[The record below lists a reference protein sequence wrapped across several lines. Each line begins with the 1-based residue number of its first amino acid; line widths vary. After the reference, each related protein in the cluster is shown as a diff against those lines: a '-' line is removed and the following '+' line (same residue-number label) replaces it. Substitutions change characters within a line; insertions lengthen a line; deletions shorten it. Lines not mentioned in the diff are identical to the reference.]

1 MQKPTFKLAM
11 IMTAAALA
19 ACTPTDDP
27 TSPPPPADQI
37 RSMAVQEYTG
47 FYGRAPKNLQITK
60 IARTNVFSQRLD
72 TVVCISTQEERE
84 SPIYND
90 QGILTKPVGSKYV
103 GSHAF
108 MIRDYLDSGWSPTLF
123 RRVTPGREMGSLDL
137 NDICPRSTFWG

>member
-1 MQKPTFKLAM
+1 M
-11 IMTAAALA
+11 IVAAAALA

-47 FYGRAPKNLQITK
+47 TYGRAPKNLQVTK

-72 TVVCISTQEERE
+72 TVVCISTQEKTANP
-84 SPIYND
+84 SYNNA
-90 QGILTKPVGSKYV
+90 GELVRPTGTEYT

-108 MIRDYLDSGWSPTLF
+108 MIRDYLNSGWSPTLF
-123 RRVTPGREMGSLDL
+123 RMVTRAQEMGSLKL
-137 NDICPRSTFWG
+137 STVCPLSEL

>member
-27 TSPPPPADQI
+27 TSLPPPADQI

-47 FYGRAPKNLQITK
+47 TYSRAPKNLQVTK

-72 TVVCISTQEERE
+72 TVVCISTQEKTEYP
-84 SPIYND
+84 SYNNA
-90 QGILTKPVGSKYV
+90 GVLVRPTRSEYT

-108 MIRDYLDSGWSPTLF
+108 MIRDYLNSGWGPTLF
-123 RRVTPGREMGSLDL
+123 RMVTRGQEMGSLKL
-137 NDICPRSTFWG
+137 STVCPLSEL